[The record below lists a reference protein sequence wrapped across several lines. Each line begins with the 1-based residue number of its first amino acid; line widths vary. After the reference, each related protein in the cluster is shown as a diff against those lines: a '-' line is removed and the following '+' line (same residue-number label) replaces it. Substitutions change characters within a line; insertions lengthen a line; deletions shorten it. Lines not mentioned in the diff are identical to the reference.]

1 MWQSFNIN
9 EVARRLKTNIGQ
21 GLSKEEAEERH
32 NKHGPNKLDE
42 QKKESILVRF
52 IKQFQDFMIIIL
64 LIAAIIS
71 AGISFV
77 QGEND
82 YIDSIIIVAIVVLNA
97 IMGLV
102 QEAKAEKSLEALKDM
117 SAPVAKVRRDG
128 RIYTVKGTEVVPGDV
143 VLLEAGN
150 FVPADCRLINSY
162 NLKIEES
169 SLTGET
175 VPVTKDADVLLD
187 EKTALGDTLNM
198 AFANTIVVNG
208 HAEAIV
214 TDIGMNTK
222 VGKIAKMI
230 ITNESPE
237 TPIQKK
243 LGEVGKTLGMG
254 CLVICAIIFVI
265 GVLKKIE
272 PIEMFMTSVGLA
284 VAAIPEGLPAIVT
297 IMLSIGVTRMARK
310 NTIIRKLPAVET
322 LGSSSVIC
330 SDKTGTLT
338 QNKMQVTKVMDVKGE
353 SLNFQRDFILELGT
367 MCTDVEED
375 VGEATELAIVNAA
388 KEQGKFKERLYQKF
402 ARINDIPFDSERKMM
417 STIHKVVSGSEINS
431 YTNEKIG
438 NIDRHMFVNTKE
450 GEQLLIQNNY
460 SARNFNNTENS
471 SSIGQIFKDSQYITI
486 TKGAPDVLLKH
497 CTKYFLNGEILSLDR
512 SIMEKVEK
520 INSKMADDALRVIA
534 VAYSQMPRLPT
545 NIDSETIENNLTF
558 VGLIGMIDPP
568 REGVERAVAT
578 CRKAGIKTVMIT
590 GDHIATAKAIAKDLG
605 ILKKNDL
612 AITGKELDEIPQK
625 ELEKN
630 ISKYS
635 VFARVSPEHKVR
647 IVEAFQKTGA
657 VVAMTGDGVNDA
669 PALKKADIGIAM
681 GKNGTDVAKNASD
694 MILTDDN
701 FVTIVEAVKQGRNI
715 FENIKKAVHFLI
727 ATNIGEIVTIFVGL
741 LLGMKAPLLAIQ
753 LLWVNLV
760 TDSLPAIAIGLEP
773 PDKDIMSRKP
783 RDSKKS
789 IFADGLWGK
798 IFVEGTM
805 LGMLTLLIFSIGNN
819 LYGLEVGR
827 SMAFVALGML
837 ELVHSFNVKSDESI
851 FKVGLFENKYLI
863 GAFVLGTLLQ
873 VVVVMVPVFANVFKL
888 VPLNGIQWSYT
899 IGISILPIVIIEA
912 QKKLNEMKFGKR
924 VIFEQRGRIKRSM
937 KQRGRSICFKFET
950 NGTHLRFRIIR
961 DGLSLSK
968 IYFII
973 K

>member
-9 EVARRLKTNIGQ
+9 EVARKLRTNIEN
-21 GLSKEEAEERH
+21 GLTKEEAENRR

-42 QKKESILVRF
+42 QKKENLFIRF
-52 IKQFQDFMIIIL
+52 IKEFNDFMIIIL
-64 LIAAIIS
+64 IIAAIIS
-71 AGISFV
+71 AFVSFI

-82 YIDSIIIVAIVVLNA
+82 YIDSIIIISIVVLNA

-117 SAPVAKVRRDG
+117 SAPVAKVRRNG
-128 RIYTVKGTEVVPGDV
+128 RIETVKGTEVVPGDI

-175 VPVTKDADVLLD
+175 VPILKDANVLLE
-187 EKTALGDTLNM
+187 EKTPIGDTLNM

-237 TPIQKK
+237 TPIQRK
-243 LGEVGKTLGMG
+243 LGEVGKTLGIV
-254 CLVICAIIFVI
+254 CLVICAVIFVI
-265 GVLKKIE
+265 GLLKKIE

-297 IMLSIGVTRMARK
+297 IMLSIGVTRMAKK
-310 NTIIRKLPAVET
+310 NSIVRKLPAVET

-338 QNKMQVTKVMDVKGE
+338 QNKMQVTKVMDLKGE
-353 SLNFQRDFILELGT
+353 SLNLQKNLALELGS
-367 MCTDVEED
+367 MCTDVEGE
-375 VGEATELAIVNAA
+375 VGEATEVAIINAA

-402 ARINDIPFDSERKMM
+402 KRINDIPFDSNRKMM
-417 STIHKVVSGSEINS
+417 TTIHSMQNQTANNIRDSNSNDTEIEKVILRD
-431 YTNEKIG
+431 KI
-438 NIDRHMFVNTKE
+438 
-450 GEQLLIQNNY
+450 
-460 SARNFNNTENS
+460 SNNTDN
-471 SSIGQIFKDSQYITI
+471 YLVI

-497 CTKYFLNGEILSLDR
+497 CTKYSLNGEVHNLSSEDYKK
-512 SIMEKVEK
+512 IEKT
-520 INSKMADDALRVIA
+520 NSDMANNALRVIA
-534 VAYSQMPRLPT
+534 VAYSIIPKLPS
-545 NIDSETIENNLTF
+545 NIDSQNIENNLIF

-568 REGVERAVAT
+568 REGVKEAVAT
-578 CRKAGIKTVMIT
+578 CRRAGIKTVMIT
-590 GDHIATAKAIAKDLG
+590 GDHILTAKAIAKELG
-605 ILKKNDL
+605 ILRNNDL
-612 AITGKELDEIPQK
+612 AVTGQELDRMPQN

-630 ISKYS
+630 IFKYS

-669 PALKKADIGIAM
+669 PALKKADIGVAM
-681 GKNGTDVAKNASD
+681 GRNGTDVAKNASD
-694 MILTDDN
+694 MILADDN

-741 LLGMKAPLLAIQ
+741 LLGLKAPLLAIQ
-753 LLWVNLV
+753 LLWINLV
-760 TDSLPAIAIGLEP
+760 TDSLPAIAIGLEK
-773 PDKDIMSRKP
+773 PDKDIMNKKP
-783 RDSKKS
+783 RDNRKS

-798 IFVEGTM
+798 IIVEGTM
-805 LGMLTLLIFSIGNN
+805 IGVLTLFAFSIGNN

-827 SMAFVALGML
+827 TMAFVALGML
-837 ELVHSFNVKSDESI
+837 ELVHSLNVKSEESI
-851 FKVGLFENKYLI
+851 FKVGIFENKYLVGSI
-863 GAFVLGTLLQ
+863 ILGTILTIL
-873 VVVVMVPVFANVFKL
+873 VVMVPVFADVFKL
-888 VPLNGIQWSYT
+888 QALTPIQWLYT
-899 IGISILPIVIIEA
+899 MAISIMPIIIIEA
-912 QKKLNEMKFGKR
+912 QKKLNEVKFGKTR
-924 VIFEQRGRIKRSM
+924 RIGGRIAS
-937 KQRGRSICFKFET
+937 SE
-950 NGTHLRFRIIR
+950 
-961 DGLSLSK
+961 
-968 IYFII
+968 
-973 K
+973 

>member
-1 MWQSFNIN
+1 MWQSFNAN
-9 EVARRLKTNIGQ
+9 EVARKLRTNIER
-21 GLSKEEAEERH
+21 GLSSEEAEVRK

-42 QKKESILVRF
+42 QKKENLF
-52 IKQFQDFMIIIL
+52 IKFIKEFNDFMIIIL
-64 LIAAIIS
+64 IIAAIVS

-82 YIDSIIIVAIVVLNA
+82 YIDSIIIVVIVVLNA

-117 SAPVAKVRRDG
+117 SAPVAKVRRNG
-128 RIYTVKGTEVVPGDV
+128 KICIVKGTEVVPGDI

-175 VPVTKDADVLLD
+175 MPVTKDAEVLLD
-187 EKTALGDTLNM
+187 DKTPLGDTLNM

-208 HAEAIV
+208 HGEAIV

-222 VGKIAKMI
+222 VGQIAKMI

-243 LGEVGKTLGMG
+243 LGEVGKVLGAS
-254 CLVICAIIFVI
+254 CLFICGLIFAI
-265 GVLKKIE
+265 GLLKKIE

-297 IMLSIGVTRMARK
+297 IMLSIGVTRMAKK
-310 NTIIRKLPAVET
+310 NSIVRKLPAVET

-338 QNKMQVTKVMDVKGE
+338 QNKMQVTKIMDIKGE
-353 SLNFQRDFILELGT
+353 SLDLQKNLILELGA

-375 VGEATELAIVNAA
+375 VGEATEIAIINSA
-388 KEQGKFKERLYQKF
+388 KEQGKYKEKLYQKF
-402 ARINDIPFDSERKMM
+402 NRINDIPFDSDRKMM
-417 STIHKVVSGSEINS
+417 STIHKLGAREN
-431 YTNEKIG
+431 NEE
-438 NIDRHMFVNTKE
+438 NISIET
-450 GEQLLIQNNY
+450 LLNN
-460 SARNFNNTENS
+460 NENKRFL
-471 SSIGQIFKDSQYITI
+471 II

-497 CTKYFLNGEILSLDR
+497 CNKYSLNGQINILDEEKR
-512 SIMEKVEK
+512 KKVEK
-520 INSKMADDALRVIA
+520 INSQMAENALRVIA
-534 VAYSQMPRLPT
+534 VAYSIVEKLPQ
-545 NIDSETIENNLTF
+545 NIDSENIENNLTF

-568 REGVERAVAT
+568 RERVKEAVYT
-578 CRKAGIKTVMIT
+578 CKKAGIKTVMIT
-590 GDHIATAKAIAKDLG
+590 GDHILTAKAIAKELG
-605 ILKKNDL
+605 ILNNNDL
-612 AITGKELDEIPQK
+612 AITGKELDKISK
-625 ELEKN
+625 TELEKN

-694 MILTDDN
+694 MILADDN

-727 ATNIGEIVTIFVGL
+727 ATNIGEIVTIFMGL
-741 LLGMKAPLLAIQ
+741 LLGLKTPLLAIQ
-753 LLWVNLV
+753 LLWINLV
-760 TDSLPAIAIGLEP
+760 TDSLPAIAIGLEA
-773 PDKDIMSRKP
+773 PDKYIMNQKP
-783 RDSKKS
+783 RNSKKS
-789 IFADGLWGK
+789 IFADGLLGK
-798 IFVEGTM
+798 IVAEGTM
-805 LGMLTLLIFSIGNN
+805 IGMLTLVTFYVGNN
-819 LYGLEVGR
+819 WYGLEVGR
-827 SMAFVALGML
+827 TMAFLALAML
-837 ELVHSFNVKSDESI
+837 ELVHSFNVKSEKSI
-851 FKVGLFENKYLI
+851 FKTGLFENKYLI
-863 GAFVLGTLLQ
+863 GSFILGTLLQ
-873 VVVVMVPVFANVFKL
+873 VIVVVVPTFANIFGL
-888 VPLNGIQWSYT
+888 VALNTTQWIYT
-899 IGISILPIVIIEA
+899 LGISILPIIIVEA
-912 QKKLNEMKFGKR
+912 QKKLNDIKFGKR
-924 VIFEQRGRIKRSM
+924 
-937 KQRGRSICFKFET
+937 
-950 NGTHLRFRIIR
+950 
-961 DGLSLSK
+961 
-968 IYFII
+968 IYSYDT
-973 K
+973 